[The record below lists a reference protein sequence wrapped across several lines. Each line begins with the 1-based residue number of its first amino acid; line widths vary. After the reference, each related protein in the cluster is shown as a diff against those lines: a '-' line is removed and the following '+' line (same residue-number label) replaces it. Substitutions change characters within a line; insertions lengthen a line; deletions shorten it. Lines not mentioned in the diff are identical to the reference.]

1 MTIPVSKNNRITIY
15 FDESGVSSLK
25 DQGRFF
31 ILTGVIANNS
41 EFAQLSEYYFRL
53 KLKYFK
59 EEAPIHSV
67 DLFWNKD
74 EKIELFIKE
83 LVEYLET
90 IQFGFLTVVVD
101 KERVLESTPLTNPN
115 NPFLTTFS
123 EAKSIWQKKGLTTE
137 KFKEKTIEEILEIVR
152 KYKFPNINN
161 YYPLKISYYT
171 LLKKY
176 LNEYAKRLEIDN
188 CEFEICFETS
198 PNRERIIRYT
208 EEFYEERKKGNPKEK
223 TNFAVNLK
231 NHVYSISFPNKS
243 AKYLGLEIADI
254 VSYGF
259 SLSRYKRINKAPL
272 YKDVWDI
279 ISKRR
284 TDIKR
289 DFKFDCLEEI
299 SKRKIINK

>member
-25 DQGRFF
+25 DKGRFF
-31 ILTGVIANNS
+31 ILTGVIANNT
-41 EFAQLSEYYFRL
+41 EFSQLSEYYFRL

-59 EEAPIHSV
+59 KETPLHSV

-74 EKIELFIKE
+74 EKTELFIKE

-101 KERVLESTPLTNPN
+101 KGRVFESVPLTHPN

-123 EAKSIWQKKGLTTE
+123 EAKSIWKKAGFATE
-137 KFKEKTIEEILEIVR
+137 KFKDKTMEEILETI
-152 KYKFPNINN
+152 KKSEFHDINN
-161 YYPLKISYYT
+161 YYPLEISYYT

-176 LNEYAKRLEIDN
+176 LNEYSKKLGIDD

-208 EEFYEERKKGNPKEK
+208 EEFYEERKKGNPEEK

-259 SLSRYKRINKAPL
+259 SLSRYKRINEAPL
-272 YKDVWDI
+272 YKDVWNI

-289 DFKFDCLEEI
+289 DYKFDCLEEI
-299 SKRKIINK
+299 PKTKTTAK